1 MSHNHHHHHH
11 HLPSNGH
18 NDRINKAFIAGITL
32 NLLFVLVELG
42 AGIYYDSMALVSD
55 AGHNFVDVL
64 SLLLAL
70 LSLKMSKIKK
80 REKLTYGYRKTTILA
95 SLINSVILFIAT
107 GIIIKEA
114 IERFYH
120 PVPVEGNA
128 MVIVAAAGIV
138 INSVTAYLFLKDK
151 DKDINI
157 KAAYLHLVADALVSL
172 GVVISGVVIIFT
184 GWYIIDTVI
193 SIIIV
198 IVILMSTWSVFKDSF
213 KLTIDGVPPG
223 IDINKIIDCITSV
236 EGVAE
241 VHHVHVWALSTT
253 ENALTAHV
261 VVSDRLDM
269 NQVAKLK
276 EVIKQKLQ
284 ECGIHH
290 STLEFEIYNENCKDL
305 KNTDHDQER

>member
-1 MSHNHHHHHH
+1 MSHDHHHH
-11 HLPSNGH
+11 HLPSNG
-18 NDRINKAFIAGITL
+18 DSDSINKAFIAGITL

-55 AGHNFVDVL
+55 AGHNFVDVI

-70 LSLKMSKIKK
+70 LSLKMSKIRK

-95 SLINSVILFIAT
+95 SLINSVILFIAI
-107 GIIIKEA
+107 GVIIKEA

-128 MVIVAAAGIV
+128 IVIVATIGIV
-138 INSVTAYLFLKDK
+138 INSITAYLFLKDK
-151 DKDINI
+151 DKDINV

-172 GVVISGVVIIFT
+172 GVVVSGLVIIFT
-184 GWYIIDTVI
+184 GWYFIDTII
-193 SIIIV
+193 SVIIV
-198 IVILMSTWSVFKDSF
+198 IVIFLSTWSLFKDSF
-213 KLTIDGVPPG
+213 NLTIDGVPHG
-223 IDINKIIDCITSV
+223 IEIHKIIDCITSV
-236 EGVAE
+236 EGVSE
-241 VHHVHVWALSTT
+241 VHHVHIWALSTT

-261 VVSDRLDM
+261 VISDSLDM

-276 EVIKQKLQ
+276 DVIKQKLR

-305 KNTDHDQER
+305 KNTDYDKER